1 MECIGSWMTYHG
13 QFRGLRIKMRAIRW
27 VTRGDPG
34 LVLIFALEDQWA
46 FYAHHI
52 VMQYMT

>member
-1 MECIGSWMTYHG
+1 MECIGSWITYYG
-13 QFRGLRIKMRAIRW
+13 QFRGFRTKMRAIRW
-27 VTRGDPG
+27 VTSGGPG
-34 LVLIFALEDQWA
+34 LVSIFALEDQWT